1 MSLCE
6 ESHPALV
13 TLSHPMFVT
22 LRTVAC
28 FCPWGSPG
36 MNTGVGSRFFLQI
49 FPIQG
54 SNLRLLHCKQILYYL
69 SQQGSP

>member
-1 MSLCE
+1 M
-6 ESHPALV
+6 
-13 TLSHPMFVT
+13 T

-54 SNLRLLHCKQILYYL
+54 SNLGLLQADSLLPGPAGKPVKILAL
-69 SQQGSP
+69 LLFRSSGMLLNG